1 MSIRGLLE
9 RHLAMSQQIFRQDRY
24 RDHALLLLRLVAGL
38 LFFQAGAMKLFG
50 WYGGIPGGGTVPF
63 ASQVGIG
70 ALLEIVGGIAIA
82 GGLFTRPIAFVLA
95 GEMAVAYWQFHF
107 PHGGGWPIQNGGQPA
122 VLFCFLFLYLAAT
135 GAGRFSVDA
144 WLSSDSSASEDPR
157 CGVGREAHDGLH
169 GVHSDARRE
178 DARVADEE
186 IVEAM

>member
-1 MSIRGLLE
+1 MSIRAPLE
-9 RHLAMSQQIFRQDRY
+9 RHLGMSTKLLGQDRY
-24 RDHALLLLRLVAGL
+24 RHHALLLLRLVAGL

-63 ASQVGIG
+63 ASQVGVG
-70 ALLEIVGGIAIA
+70 ALLEIVGGVAIA

-107 PHGGGWPIQNGGQPA
+107 PNGGGWPIQNGGQPA

-135 GAGRFSVDA
+135 GAGRFSIDA
-144 WLSSDSSASEDPR
+144 WLNADSSAGEDPR
-157 CGVGREAHDGLH
+157 RGVRGEPHDRLH
-169 GVHSDARRE
+169 GIHSDARRE
-178 DARVADEE
+178 NARVADEE